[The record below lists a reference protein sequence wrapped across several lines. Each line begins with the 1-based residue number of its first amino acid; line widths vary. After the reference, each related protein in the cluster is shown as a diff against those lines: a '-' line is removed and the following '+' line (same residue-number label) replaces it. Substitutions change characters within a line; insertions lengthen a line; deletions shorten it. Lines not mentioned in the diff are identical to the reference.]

1 MQMHLYDLLSGSS
14 TTRQA
19 GEHNL
24 QLCMVLLQHLRGAH
38 ASADATCKVFEKAIE
53 KIRLKQN
60 SDTSDELVHFS
71 TYESGPFVERGL
83 WRGSDNDFGFLN
95 TTMPFYNDIFP
106 NDSQDLESSN
116 WRII

>member
-53 KIRLKQN
+53 NIRLKQN
-60 SDTSDELVHFS
+60 FDMSDELVPFS
-71 TYESGPFVERGL
+71 THESGPFEGGL
-83 WRGSDNDFGFLN
+83 WRGPDNDFGFLN
-95 TTMPFYNDIFP
+95 ATMPFYNDIFR
-106 NDSQDLESSN
+106 NASQDLESSN
-116 WRII
+116 WKIA